1 MKSLRFW
8 KMTALAVA
16 AVMMVACSSSRNLE
30 KSKDE
35 AAMEAVAAAQL
46 ADSLQRE
53 AYLQKVNDNAQHAR
67 FITSKVKFSV
77 EVGNRQMNAI
87 SLCQEQGS
95 QCLVDCRAIQVERVA
110 GWNNERGN
118 PFVDPH
124 LLRFSHQ
131 TRQGCFRAGR

>member
-46 ADSLQRE
+46 ADSLQRAE
-53 AYLQKVNDNAQHAR
+53 GK
-67 FITSKVKFSV
+67 
-77 EVGNRQMNAI
+77 RQCSA
-87 SLCQEQGS
+87 C
-95 QCLVDCRAIQVERVA
+95 
-110 GWNNERGN
+110 
-118 PFVDPH
+118 PFHYV
-124 LLRFSHQ
+124 
-131 TRQGCFRAGR
+131 